1 MNSPRRSPTDRARDA
16 KARSKHAAAAL
27 GLAPKGLLADARPG
41 AVYTVEDRAV
51 ALPEARIP
59 GAPARTAHAERRII
73 LVQSAALA
81 TAAAPKTLLVV
92 PCSASQGG
100 PSAWDLRVPPG
111 EPAFD
116 KSMVVAFTSLVQPI
130 LKSDVMAYLGQLT
143 DDSLDL
149 LQARL
154 LENLGVRAPLM
165 AKLPPRLEGIA
176 AVEAQ

>member
-1 MNSPRRSPTDRARDA
+1 MSDQGRSPTDRARDA
-16 KARSKHAAAAL
+16 KARMKQASADV

-41 AVYTVEDRAV
+41 AVYTVRDVAI
-51 ALPEARIP
+51 ALPETRIP
-59 GAPARTAHAERRII
+59 KAPARTVHAERRII

-81 TAAAPKTLLVV
+81 TAASPKTLLVV

-100 PSAWDLRVPPG
+100 PSAWDLRVPPD

-130 LKSDVMAYLGQLT
+130 LKSDVMAYCGQLT
-143 DDSLDL
+143 DASLDL
-149 LQARL
+149 LLARL

-165 AKLPPRLEGIA
+165 TKLPPRLAAES

>member
-1 MNSPRRSPTDRARDA
+1 MKQTSADI
-16 KARSKHAAAAL
+16 
-27 GLAPKGLLADARPG
+27 GLAPKGLLSDARPG
-41 AVYTVEDRAV
+41 AVYTVRDEAI
-51 ALPEARIP
+51 ALPETRIP
-59 GAPARTAHAERRII
+59 RAPERTVHPERRLI

-100 PSAWDLRVPPG
+100 PSAWDLRVLPD

-130 LKSDVMAYLGQLT
+130 LKSDVVAYCGQLT
-143 DDSLDL
+143 DASLDL
-149 LQARL
+149 LLARL

-165 AKLPPRLEGIA
+165 AKLPPRLA
-176 AVEAQ
+176 AESAAEAQ